1 MTSMSLV
8 SAQIESRR
16 LHLGEDF
23 LLEGACAFRPR
34 CANSMARRQ
43 KTSVR
48 LALGAP
54 RGRLIRQTLTESLV
68 IAVAG
73 SVVAVLLAV
82 FGSRAML
89 SMALSG
95 TQSSPFSTSP
105 SWTVLGFAL
114 GVAVLAGARVA
125 AQIVQMPVRDRG

>member
-43 KTSVR
+43 KTVGDSDAKVR
-48 LALGAP
+48 RERLHRYNNYTLCIHIERSRQERRESAEAWYRLQNRACPLGLESKP
-54 RGRLIRQTLTESLV
+54 RGLSATIYKLPDFGDHDRSL
-68 IAVAG
+68 A
-73 SVVAVLLAV
+73 
-82 FGSRAML
+82 
-89 SMALSG
+89 
-95 TQSSPFSTSP
+95 
-105 SWTVLGFAL
+105 
-114 GVAVLAGARVA
+114 
-125 AQIVQMPVRDRG
+125 D